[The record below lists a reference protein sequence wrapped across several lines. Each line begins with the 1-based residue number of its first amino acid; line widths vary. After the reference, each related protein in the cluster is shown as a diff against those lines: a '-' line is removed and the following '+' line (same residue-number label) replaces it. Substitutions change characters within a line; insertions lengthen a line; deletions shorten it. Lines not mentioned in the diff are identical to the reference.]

1 MTIGSIPRLRI
12 TLMYATWAVG
22 VALFAGYGVMTA
34 LWQGFFVAFAT
45 AGLFEIGSIIWTTLL
60 QELVPRTLL
69 GRVSSLD
76 WLVSTGF
83 VPVSFALTGPAA
95 GWLGP
100 QATIVAGGLLGAVLM
115 GMLLF
120 VPGVRDP
127 EQRPGAVRM
136 AAGSTAER

>member
-1 MTIGSIPRLRI
+1 M
-12 TLMYATWAVG
+12 
-22 VALFAGYGVMTA
+22 
-34 LWQGFFVAFAT
+34 
-45 AGLFEIGSIIWTTLL
+45 
-60 QELVPRTLL
+60 PRTLL

-76 WLVSTGF
+76 WLVSTGL
-83 VPVSFALTGPAA
+83 VPVSFALTGPVA

-127 EQRPGAVRM
+127 ERRRGDISLGAGRPV
-136 AAGSTAER
+136 EE